1 MATEHITTRRFH
13 TNGNRDSRSVVDL
26 IKELRD
32 EMTQL
37 MRQEVALA
45 RVEISDKMSRASR
58 NVAYLAVGGLILYAG
73 LLIALMA
80 AAAGLY
86 VGLVAAGLTHYTAGW
101 LAPLIIGVVVAVIG
115 YIFVQKG
122 LSTLKRESL
131 VPGQTIQTVKETK
144 EWVQEKVS

>member
-1 MATEHITTRRFH
+1 MATEHLSTRRFH
-13 TNGNRDSRSVVDL
+13 TNGNRDGRSVVDL
-26 IKELRD
+26 VKELRD

-45 RVEISDKMSRASR
+45 RVEISDKVSRASR
-58 NVAYLAVGGLILYAG
+58 NVAYLMVGGLILYAG
-73 LLIALMA
+73 LLIALVA

-101 LAPLIIGVVVAVIG
+101 LAPLVIGLVVAAIG
-115 YIFVQKG
+115 YVFVQKG